1 MDKIRLGLVGCGG
14 MGTRHLYGL
23 RELVQSP
30 FSNVELCAVC
40 DIRRE
45 NAELAALEA
54 EKLMGV
60 RPEIFTDLEE
70 MARAVPDLTAV
81 DVVTDPS
88 VHHNVVCQALD
99 LGLHVMVEKP
109 MAITVKACRQM
120 IEAAEAEQP
129 SSVGGGE
136 LPTRSLRSAS
146 PLSVGDWR
154 NRDALSRVVPCAE
167 SGERYLYHP
176 LATS

>member
-1 MDKIRLGLVGCGG
+1 MPICVEGDDVYQTVRGDQDYHAHSVEVDFDLEQGLAIEPDMENYTSVDGGGDMDKIRLGLVGCGG

-60 RPEIFTDLEE
+60 RPEIFTDLEQ
-70 MARAVPDLTAV
+70 MARTVPDLTAV

-99 LGLHVMVEKP
+99 LGLHVMVE
-109 MAITVKACRQM
+109 
-120 IEAAEAEQP
+120 
-129 SSVGGGE
+129 
-136 LPTRSLRSAS
+136 
-146 PLSVGDWR
+146 
-154 NRDALSRVVPCAE
+154 NRWQSR
-167 SGERYLYHP
+167 
-176 LATS
+176 

>member
-54 EKLMGV
+54 EKLMG
-60 RPEIFTDLEE
+60 RPSRGFHRLRGDDPH
-70 MARAVPDLTAV
+70 RAQPRRRRRG
-81 DVVTDPS
+81 
-88 VHHNVVCQALD
+88 HGIRRC
-99 LGLHVMVEKP
+99 
-109 MAITVKACRQM
+109 ITTLCVK
-120 IEAAEAEQP
+120 
-129 SSVGGGE
+129 
-136 LPTRSLRSAS
+136 
-146 PLSVGDWR
+146 
-154 NRDALSRVVPCAE
+154 
-167 SGERYLYHP
+167 H
-176 LATS
+176 